1 MGGWKGSGEERD
13 NKAGGD
19 VNSQIGS
26 FSCFPQPATL
36 DGWLRQ
42 RPEHIR
48 ETRAP
53 LESWGNG
60 GERGAAGAWLGS
72 AGRDLPEGGKERN
85 GPRKQATPGETRGN
99 FHQLF
104 TSLPC
109 LQPRAETT
117 PEGEGKGEGDVPSG
131 LHGRQ
136 RSFRLSVREGRRE
149 YGSIAFFSFLCC
161 ALCARPCST
170 VFAIFLFA
178 PSSLPLSLSL
188 LLLFLSSI
196 LPSSLGDISWL

>member
-1 MGGWKGSGEERD
+1 MGGWKGSGEKRD

-42 RPEHIR
+42 RPERIR

-72 AGRDLPEGGKERN
+72 AGRGLPEG
-85 GPRKQATPGETRGN
+85 
-99 FHQLF
+99 L
-104 TSLPC
+104 
-109 LQPRAETT
+109 
-117 PEGEGKGEGDVPSG
+117 
-131 LHGRQ
+131 
-136 RSFRLSVREGRRE
+136 
-149 YGSIAFFSFLCC
+149 
-161 ALCARPCST
+161 
-170 VFAIFLFA
+170 
-178 PSSLPLSLSL
+178 
-188 LLLFLSSI
+188 
-196 LPSSLGDISWL
+196 